1 MREEERNWKTH
12 SSVSR
17 LNLLVLKKNK
27 KWKIRINNKKRE
39 RNCPCLC
46 IDRHAHVIIKPLI
59 LSHSFFQLSP
69 SEGDHIL
76 ESKLGNFNIAA
87 QELINDQKQFYGIN
101 TPLYPSTPTQVRA
114 PPGFPSSATNNNNN
128 SINNNKQS
136 SISNGNTSSSSTS
149 SSSATTSS
157 LINNNNNNI
166 SSSRTYNNN
175 INNNNTQNN
184 SQLSNNNN
192 NYQQQQQQQQS
203 SSQKSSVNLLPAP
216 SSRVNSNSSASSN
229 STFLRPADSKPYTNG
244 IGRLPIPQLNKHEVN
259 ITLHFIFYFSSFLL
273 YTTLHFT
280 LLYML

>member
-1 MREEERNWKTH
+1 M
-12 SSVSR
+12 
-17 LNLLVLKKNK
+17 LVY
-27 KWKIRINNKKRE
+27 
-39 RNCPCLC
+39 
-46 IDRHAHVIIKPLI
+46 RHAHVIIKPLI

-157 LINNNNNNI
+157 LINNNNNI